1 MKNIKCLFALFL
13 AISLAQI
20 VAPLYMAW
28 HWENILQTGQTFYWQ
43 TTPVDPYDAFKG
55 RYIDLRFK
63 EMSGPALDNT
73 KFNYGQTAYALI
85 GVNQEGQAYIRGIT
99 HQQPAEA
106 PFIRVK
112 INYIQDN
119 LVHVEL
125 PFKRYYLP
133 ENQATAA
140 EMAYQKNAGQTAIAA
155 VRLKDGYGVIEQLY
169 IDNKTLTD
177 YLLEATPSSKK

>member
-1 MKNIKCLFALFL
+1 MKNIKCLLVLFL

-20 VAPLYMAW
+20 AAPLYMAW
-28 HWENILQTGQTFYWQ
+28 HWENILLTGQTFYWQ
-43 TTPVDPYDAFKG
+43 TAPVDPYDAFKG

-63 EMSGPALDNT
+63 EMSAPSLDST
-73 KFNYGQTAYALI
+73 EFNYGQTAYALL
-85 GVNQEGQAYIRGIT
+85 GVNQEGQAYIRGIA
-99 HQQPAEA
+99 HLQPAET

-119 LVHVEL
+119 QVHVEL
-125 PFKRYYLP
+125 PFRRYYLP

-140 EMAYQKNAGQTAIAA
+140 ETAYQKKAGQTAVAA

-177 YLLEATPSSKK
+177 YLLEATPPSKE

>member
-1 MKNIKCLFALFL
+1 MNNVKYLFVLFL

-20 VAPLYMAW
+20 AAPLYMAW

-43 TTPVDPYDAFKG
+43 TAPVDPYDAFKG

-73 KFNYGQTAYALI
+73 EFHYGQAAYALI
-85 GVNQEGQAYIRGIT
+85 GVNQEGHAYIRGIT
-99 HQQPAEA
+99 QLQPTAA

-125 PFKRYYLP
+125 PFRRYYLP

-140 EMAYQKNAGQTAIAA
+140 ETAYQKKAGQTAIAA

-177 YLLEATPSSKK
+177 YLLEANPSSKK